1 MFKQHDY
8 KCLGCLQATTKT
20 DRPTLS
26 IDIWTGP
33 FDRRHR
39 IILLRREVYTVLT
52 CHDGRGDL
60 ESQQVEREVPW
71 RDEPRHPQ
79 GSSAGD
85 VHHGGRLLA
94 GGSLH
99 QTLPGVRELT
109 GGFKKALISF
119 IISNI

>member
-20 DRPTLS
+20 DGLSLS
-26 IDIWTGP
+26 IDIWTGSIW
-33 FDRRHR
+33 
-39 IILLRREVYTVLT
+39 IILLRREVYIVLT

-60 ESQQVEREVPW
+60 ECQEVEREVPW

-119 IISNI
+119 IISKI